1 MKPFPLIAFAALCL
15 AACNSSAPAP
25 QAAAPAPAS
34 TDVTP
39 QNFQMPSG
47 EGCAGDIA
55 RYRAI
60 QDNDLAMGHVAQSV
74 YNQIKK
80 EIAVAETQC
89 SEGHEA
95 QARATILE
103 FAQAPRLSHRS
114 LTPTGDNASRRH
126 GFRSPA

>member
-1 MKPFPLIAFAALCL
+1 MKPFPLIVFAALAL

-34 TDVTP
+34 IEVTP
-39 QNFQMPSG
+39 QNFQMPLG

-80 EIAVAETQC
+80 EIAEAEAQC

-95 QARATILE
+95 QARATIL
-103 FAQAPRLSHRS
+103 
-114 LTPTGDNASRRH
+114 ASRKRH
-126 GFRSPA
+126 GYPSDL

>member
-1 MKPFPLIAFAALCL
+1 MKLFPLVAFAALAL
-15 AACNSSAPAP
+15 AACNDPAAAP
-25 QAAAPAPAS
+25 QAAAPPPAS

-39 QNFQMPSG
+39 QNFQMPQG

-60 QDNDLAMGHVAQSV
+60 QNNDLAMGHVAQSV

-80 EIAVAETQC
+80 EIAVAEDQC

-95 QARATILE
+95 QARATIL
-103 FAQAPRLSHRS
+103 
-114 LTPTGDNASRRH
+114 ASRKRH
-126 GFRSPA
+126 GYPTSL